1 MLLRPYTMLGDQNG
15 MILSTNICQKDKKS
29 GTLRW
34 SRDVQDFPMC
44 QKCDTSSFHSDT
56 VDSNLEIECVPDKSV
71 RYRQSCKVQCK
82 AGHSLFVAGSYK
94 EFQGCK
100 FVSRS
105 VRTVRIWFRT
115 GFSQFW
121 VFYWSRLGMMYAKLF
136 SVATELRCKCEDDFC
151 EKIGWKVFNP
161 NRKNEI
167 ENGVFMNLN
176 DPFITKND
184 LACL

>member
-1 MLLRPYTMLGDQNG
+1 MVLRPYTMLGDENG
-15 MILSTNICQKDKKS
+15 MIMSTNICQKDKKS

-34 SRDVQDFPMC
+34 SRDVRDFPMC

-82 AGHSLFVAGSYK
+82 ADHSLFVAGSYK
-94 EFQGCK
+94 EYQGCK
-100 FVSRS
+100 FVSGS
-105 VRTVRIWFRT
+105 GLVRVWFGS

-176 DPFITKND
+176 NPFITKND